1 MESGAGIMG
10 ARRAIATA
18 VAAAVC
24 ATASLVWGVGSAH
37 GAPGDLLYQG
47 CLTGDPAI
55 GPGGSNAC
63 TEITGASAS
72 TAGDN
77 TGLNFAFAVA
87 VSPDGTSLYALA
99 QGDDAIARFSRS
111 ASTGALTYQDCITGE
126 TESGP
131 TGIGGS
137 NACSAIASHK
147 SQGTDSGFDDPYGMV
162 ISPDSTSVYVGAQND
177 DSVAHFSRNTTTGA
191 LTYQGCIS
199 GEIESGQRLVPR
211 YFPYPQDA
219 GQQLRRGQGAGVGDR
234 RKRRIRL
241 RRGSAGRLDRALHPR
256 RDHRRAHVPEL
267 PHGRGGDGLRRRR
280 KHGLRGPSRH
290 LRVWNQLRLRQS
302 AGPYCEPERS

>member
-1 MESGAGIMG
+1 MESGAGIIG
-10 ARRAIATA
+10 ARRAIA

-199 GEIESGQRLVPR
+199 GEIESGPVGGGGNDSCLGT
-211 YFPYPQDA
+211 FPTRKTQGNNSGVDKVRALAIDANGESVYAGAPQDDSIARFTRDAITGGLTYQNCLTPAPTSPVATWVA
-219 GQQLRRGQGAGVGDR
+219 GLY
-234 RKRRIRL
+234 
-241 RRGSAGRLDRALHPR
+241 P
-256 RDHRRAHVPEL
+256 
-267 PHGRGGDGLRRRR
+267 
-280 KHGLRGPSRH
+280 
-290 LRVWNQLRLRQS
+290 
-302 AGPYCEPERS
+302 